1 MLIKYTYSNRNY
13 LMEAQKSAKNEY
25 LRQKGRRTIPYILIN
40 YTLNTVIHMQK
51 IAPCLWFDDKAEE
64 AAKFYVSIFKN
75 SEGDADGQFD
85 LPYGVLH
92 LLHGAYC

>member
-1 MLIKYTYSNRNY
+1 MD
-13 LMEAQKSAKNEY
+13 
-25 LRQKGRRTIPYILIN
+25 
-40 YTLNTVIHMQK
+40 NTIHMQK